1 MNNHAQPLMQ
11 RQLLN
16 IRALRRDC
24 AILIVYICCM
34 LPSPILTGSL
44 TTGFRGRPAPCRVC
58 LYRDTSEIPGHVGQR
73 ACVARPSLHRAPKCP
88 HAAGRNLCGR
98 LSQVRLRQINNQHT
112 HRIPPDLSESLDR
125 GEVDN
130 SIMFSLKV
138 ILSLDSPP
146 WMQRRVG
153 FLGRVFTEC

>member
-1 MNNHAQPLMQ
+1 
-11 RQLLN
+11 
-16 IRALRRDC
+16 
-24 AILIVYICCM
+24 
-34 LPSPILTGSL
+34 
-44 TTGFRGRPAPCRVC
+44 
-58 LYRDTSEIPGHVGQR
+58 
-73 ACVARPSLHRAPKCP
+73 
-88 HAAGRNLCGR
+88 
-98 LSQVRLRQINNQHT
+98 
-112 HRIPPDLSESLDR
+112 LSESLDR